1 MVVDSAETES
11 AVTLP
16 CHLADTPLPHNLAD
30 TRPIDT
36 PLPHH
41 VPADTRPID
50 TPRPHHL
57 ADIRPVD
64 AHLPHYVTESHLPRH
79 LASFRTIVISDA
91 KKLKKTCNC

>member
-64 AHLPHYVTESHLPRH
+64 AHLPHYVTESHL
-79 LASFRTIVISDA
+79 ASFRTVVISDA